1 MDNDRNLLFGVL
13 ALQADLVTPA
23 QFAEA
28 CSAWAARKDTA
39 LAYLLVQ
46 RGWLSPSDRADVEK
60 LLQRKLAKHN
70 GDARAGLAEVTTDH
84 VRQSLAGVDDADVR
98 QSLAILTAPQG
109 HVLLSTTAY
118 TPQGS
123 DRYTLSRLHATGGIG
138 RVWLARDA
146 SLGRDVALKELRPER
161 ADQPALWARFL
172 REAQITG
179 QLEHPGIVPVYE
191 VGRRPDEQPFYT
203 MRFVRGRTLAEAA
216 RAYHQRRRRGEAGPL
231 ELRELLTAFVGVCQ
245 AVAYAHSRGVLHR
258 DLKPQNVV
266 LGDYGEVIVLDWG
279 LAKVTGADDDAP
291 AADWAPVAVAGEG
304 AREETVAG
312 QVLGTPAYMAP
323 EQAEGRLDLLEART
337 DVYGLGAV
345 LYEVL
350 CGQPPFPAGTTTA
363 VLRRVVHEA
372 PAPPRAVVPGT
383 PPALEAVC
391 LKALAKPPQDRYA
404 SAKALAEDIERW
416 LADEPISAWHE
427 PVLVRTGRWV
437 RRHRAGVLAGVAAL
451 SVAAVCLG
459 IASGLLFAAYQEA
472 DRQRQAANVQRD
484 KASERFRLARD
495 AVDQFHTRV
504 SDSREL
510 KAAGLEPLR
519 RELLTSA
526 VGFFQKFVQEEAN
539 DPDLRAEQGR
549 AYLRLAKV
557 ERDLGHATASA
568 AASDQARALFQELAD
583 AHPDVPAYRHGLAQ
597 VLLEQGEARYASG
610 AAEAA
615 ERDWEGARTLCQQLV
630 AAHPAE
636 LRYQHDF
643 AKSGTQLGRLYMDT
657 NRFAEAEQNGQ
668 EVLAQYRRL
677 TTAEPDEPEHAAN
690 LAITLN
696 NLSILYYHTKRPALE
711 EQANRDALEI
721 RERLAKARPDV
732 PAYQVYLATSYNNLG
747 LTYRDTGR
755 FPQAAQALREGLR
768 IYQQLANRHPWV
780 PEYQR
785 YVARSDSNLGEL
797 YHRIGLV
804 DHALQA
810 FRRAEPIGQRLL
822 EAQPEEM
829 EFALI
834 LGEIT
839 KNQGKLLL
847 NLGRPAEALASYE
860 RTVQAVAP
868 VRQKAPQDVSARAY
882 VLYGHAGR
890 SMALS
895 QLGRF
900 AEAEQALRAAVALGK
915 PTPDPRIRFARA
927 LLEAR
932 RGDYLGAVKER
943 GELLKEDLDC
953 IEQYWMA
960 TLGGLLA
967 TAVRRDGRLSSA
979 EQQRQS
985 EEYLAAGMTA
995 LREAAAAGYFQTA
1008 VMREELRRNP
1018 ELASLR
1024 VRPEFAQLL
1033 ADLDSVAKRKGT
1045 TD

>member
-1 MDNDRNLLFGVL
+1 M
-13 ALQADLVTPA
+13 ADEPLSPLPPSPPPTPSA
-23 QFAEA
+23 PDTIDERPAGEL
-28 CSAWAARKDTA
+28 AWA
-39 LAYLLVQ
+39 
-46 RGWLSPSDRADVEK
+46 PP
-60 LLQRKLAKHN
+60 N
-70 GDARAGLAEVTTDH
+70 GPRY
-84 VRQSLAGVDDADVR
+84 R
-98 QSLAILTAPQG
+98 PQ
-109 HVLLSTTAY
+109 
-118 TPQGS
+118 Q
-123 DRYTLSRLHATGGIG
+123 LHARGGLG
-138 RVWLARDA
+138 EVHVAADTE
-146 SLGRDVALKELRPER
+146 LGRTVALKRVRPDRLAEGGS
-161 ADQPALWARFL
+161 LHRFL
-172 REAQITG
+172 REAEITAL
-179 QLEHPGIVPVYE
+179 LEHPGIVPVHGL
-191 VGRRPDEQPFYT
+191 VADEDGQPAYA
-203 MRFVRGRTLAEAA
+203 MRFVEGETFKDAIDRF
-216 RAYHQRRRRGEAGPL
+216 HRGEPATPSERRL
-231 ELRELLTAFVGVCQ
+231 AFRQLLDHFRNVCN

-258 DLKPQNVV
+258 DLKPANILLGKFGETLVV
-266 LGDYGEVIVLDWG
+266 DWG
-279 LAKVTGADDDAP
+279 LAKVTGRTEATKIGGESTLATQSAALGDATQ
-291 AADWAPVAVAGEG
+291 EG
-304 AREETVAG
+304 QAI
-312 QVLGTPAYMAP
+312 GTPQYMSP
-323 EQAEGRLDLLEART
+323 EQASGLWNVVGPASDI
-337 DVYGLGAV
+337 YGLGAT
-345 LYEVL
+345 LYYLLTGRAPVQAPSVERMLSQVQQ
-350 CGQPPFPAGTTTA
+350 GDFP
-363 VLRRVVHEA
+363 
-372 PAPPRAVVPGT
+372 PPRQVRAHV

-391 LKALAKPPQDRYA
+391 LKAMAHKPEARYA
-404 SAKALAEDIERW
+404 AATALAADVEHW
-416 LADEPISAWHE
+416 LADEPVSAWHE

-451 SVAAVCLG
+451 GVAAVCLG

-526 VGFFQKFVQEEAN
+526 VGFYQTFVREEAN

-549 AYLRLAKV
+549 AYLRLANV
-557 ERDLGHATASA
+557 ERDLGHAAASA
-568 AASDQARALFQELAD
+568 AAFDQARALFQELAD

-597 VLLEQGEARYASG
+597 VLLGQGQARYASG
-610 AAEAA
+610 AGEAA
-615 ERDWEGARTLCQQLV
+615 ERDWQGARTLFQQLV

-643 AKSGTQLGRLYMDT
+643 AKSGTQLSRLYMDT
-657 NRFAEAEQNGQ
+657 NRFAQAEQTGQ
-668 EVLAQYRRL
+668 EVLAQYRQL
-677 TTAEPDEPEHAAN
+677 AAAEPDEPEHAAN

-732 PAYQVYLATSYNNLG
+732 PAYQLYLATSYNNLG
-747 LTYRDTGR
+747 LTYGDTGR

-768 IYQQLANRHPWV
+768 VYQQLANRHPWV

-785 YVARSDSNLGEL
+785 YVARSHSNLGEL
-797 YHRIGLV
+797 YHRTGRV
-804 DHALQA
+804 DRALDA

-868 VRQKAPQDVSARAY
+868 ARQKSPQDVSARAY
-882 VLYGHAGR
+882 VRYGHAGR

-900 AEAEQALRAAVALGK
+900 AEAEQALQAAVALDK

-932 RGDYLGAVKER
+932 RGAYLRAVEER
-943 GELLKEDLDC
+943 EELLKEDLDS

-960 TLGGLLA
+960 TLGSLLA
-967 TAVRRDGRLSSA
+967 TAVRQDGRLSSA
-979 EQQRQS
+979 QQQRQS
-985 EEYLAAGMTA
+985 EEYAAAGLAA

-1008 VMREELRRNP
+1008 VMRDELRRNP

-1024 VRPEFAQLL
+1024 MRPEFAQFL
-1033 ADLDSVAKRKGT
+1033 AEVDSAAKRNGT
-1045 TD
+1045 SD